1 MGALAARARARARL
15 KGSAQPILFHQVL
28 VGFLDS
34 LQSFHSRIESR
45 LMETWSRSVNARWQM
60 PQAPSRGQDAPI
72 GPWPATGCVVCLV
85 TDPWPECAKKRGQ
98 GPPLLRLVLAAGV
111 SIFTTTTKCRSSR
124 RDIDRR
130 LVSSSHAAR
139 VARIGM
145 LACARA
151 RPLVARS
158 RPAPR
163 AARRAARCAG
173 SRQGKKAEVRSK
185 IFLVR

>member
-45 LMETWSRSVNARWQM
+45 LNGDMESSVNARWQM

-85 TDPWPECAKKRGQ
+85 TDPRPVCAKKRGQ
-98 GPPLLRLVLAAGV
+98 GPPRLRLLWLLGSASPRPPNAGRVVEISTRDLQFARRSRRADRDAGV
-111 SIFTTTTKCRSSR
+111 RTS
-124 RDIDRR
+124 
-130 LVSSSHAAR
+130 A
-139 VARIGM
+139 
-145 LACARA
+145 
-151 RPLVARS
+151 
-158 RPAPR
+158 PAGGTLSTS
-163 AARRAARCAG
+163 AARRAPRRALRRLPAG
-173 SRQGKKAEVRSK
+173 EEG
-185 IFLVR
+185 